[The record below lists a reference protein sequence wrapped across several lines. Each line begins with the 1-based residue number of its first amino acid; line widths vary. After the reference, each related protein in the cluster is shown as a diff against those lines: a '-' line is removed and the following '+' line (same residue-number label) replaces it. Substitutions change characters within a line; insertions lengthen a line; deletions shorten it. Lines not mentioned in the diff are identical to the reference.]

1 MSEKPY
7 EIAVIGGG
15 PAGIS
20 AAVNARVRNKKVVLL
35 ESEDLCH
42 KLRHAPQIDNYLG
55 LISPSGQELSERF
68 IDQFRHMAI
77 EWHKERV
84 ACIFPQEG
92 TFALQVK
99 DGFYSSRAVIIAVGI
114 AGENYLPGEEDYIG
128 KGIAYCVTCDSRQ
141 FKGKKVAVVGHSR
154 EAEEDVR
161 ALAEICRE
169 VVYLPLYDHPSGF
182 GENVEVLAGKKPK
195 AIIGDDQRV
204 TQLEL
209 EDQKLDVDGVFL
221 IKEGVPASILM
232 SRLEVKHGAII
243 VDNGMATNIPGIFAA
258 GDCAGEPHQTLKA
271 AGQGETAAL
280 SAVSYLDQ
288 LDQRL
293 EKEKQE
299 PQSTVTITRH

>member
-1 MSEKPY
+1 MPEKPY

-20 AAVNARVRNKKVVLL
+20 AAINAKVRNKRVVLL

-68 IDQFRHMAI
+68 IEHFRHMAI

-84 ACIFPQEG
+84 AGIFPQEG

-114 AGENYLPGEEDYIG
+114 AGEDYLPGEEDYIG
-128 KGIAYCVTCDSRQ
+128 KGVAYCVTCDSRQ
-141 FKGKKVAVVGHSR
+141 FENKKVAVVGHSK
-154 EAEEDVR
+154 EAEEDAR

-169 VVYLPLYDHPSGF
+169 VIYIPLYENPSGF
-182 GENVEVLAGKKPK
+182 GGNVKVLTGKRPK
-195 AIIGDDQRV
+195 AIAGDGQQI

-209 EDQKLDVDGVFL
+209 EDQKIDVDGVFL

-232 SRLEVKHGAII
+232 SKLEIKDGAIA
-243 VDNGMATNIPGIFAA
+243 VDNQMATNIPGIFAA
-258 GDCAGEPHQTLKA
+258 GDCTGEPHQTLKA
-271 AGQGETAAL
+271 AGQGEIAAL
-280 SAVSYLDQ
+280 SAVSYLDRF
-288 LDQRL
+288 DQKL
-293 EKEKQE
+293 QQKQQGEKTEV
-299 PQSTVTITRH
+299 SIIRR